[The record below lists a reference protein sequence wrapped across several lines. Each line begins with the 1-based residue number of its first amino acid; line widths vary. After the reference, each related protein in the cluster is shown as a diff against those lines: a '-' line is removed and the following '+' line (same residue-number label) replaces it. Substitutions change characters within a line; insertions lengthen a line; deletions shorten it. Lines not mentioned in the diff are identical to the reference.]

1 MISIGIVGASG
12 YTGEEL
18 IRLLLL
24 HPEASI
30 DVLTSR
36 TYAGKCVDD
45 IYSFDKKLEK
55 DFLEPVTD
63 NLLSCDVVFF
73 ASPNGVA
80 MNMTKELIE
89 NNVRII
95 DISADFRIAD
105 VDTWE
110 KWYGQKHA
118 CPELIKE
125 SVYGLPEMKNQKE
138 KISKAK
144 IIANPG
150 CYPTAS
156 LLSLL
161 PILSLIKQQR
171 VIINST
177 SGISGAGRNLNPE
190 KLFSPGADNYQAY
203 AIAKH
208 RHYPEM
214 LAQISDINK
223 DIDLLFVPHLNSIDR
238 GIYSTHYVT
247 LPNLDLKQLYDIYND
262 YYHDSEFVKIL
273 DQAYPK
279 LSQVEKTNNCI
290 ISLFE
295 SSDKNE
301 ASNLVIMS
309 AIDNLIKGASG
320 QAIQNMNIMF
330 NLPETQGL
338 K

>member
-18 IRLLLL
+18 IKLLIM
-24 HPEASI
+24 HPQASI

-55 DFLEPVTD
+55 DFLEPVVD

-73 ASPNGVA
+73 ASPNGIA
-80 MNMTKELIE
+80 MNMAKELIK

-95 DISADFRIAD
+95 DISADFRIPD

-118 CPELIKE
+118 CPELIE
-125 SVYGLPEMKNQKE
+125 EAVYGLPEIKNQKE

-161 PILSLIKQQR
+161 PIINLIQQQR
-171 VIINST
+171 IIINST

-190 KLFSPGADNYQAY
+190 KLFSAGTDNYQAY

-214 LAQISDINK
+214 LAQINGINK
-223 DIDLLFVPHLNSIDR
+223 DIDLLFVPHLSSIDR
-238 GIYSTHYVT
+238 GIYSTHYIT
-247 LPNLDLKQLYDIYND
+247 CLLYTSPSPRD
-262 YYHDSEFVKIL
+262 
-273 DQAYPK
+273 
-279 LSQVEKTNNCI
+279 
-290 ISLFE
+290 
-295 SSDKNE
+295 
-301 ASNLVIMS
+301 
-309 AIDNLIKGASG
+309 
-320 QAIQNMNIMF
+320 
-330 NLPETQGL
+330 
-338 K
+338 